1 MTPTVNPRLTRKK
14 TRRVVDTFDYAA
26 FTRRIVRA
34 YGRRIAAG
42 DIEALPGL
50 ALLSRELDEAIL
62 AAVKG
67 LREFGYPWSEIATR
81 LGITRQ
87 AAQQRFGHPSERP
100 RLDPRLKEAGLGL
113 TVALLAVVY
122 ADHHPGDTDPEACPT
137 CGQPYPL
144 RERLCPSGAFAAKL
158 LRTRRHEDP
167 RALGVLTPAQR
178 NDLYDLTSSPG
189 GRTTTGSTPGVRDV
203 LGPPQTSSPPHRFR
217 HHPDL
222 FGSET
227 YTPPGGST

>member
-1 MTPTVNPRLTRKK
+1 MTAPSVNPRLTRKK
-14 TRRVVDTFDYAA
+14 RTRRVVDTFDYAA
-26 FTRRIVRA
+26 FVRRIVRA

-87 AAQQRFGHPSERP
+87 AAQQRFGHPAERP
-100 RLDPRLKEAGLGL
+100 RLDPRLQEAGLGL
-113 TVALLAVVY
+113 TVALLVVVY
-122 ADHHPGDTDPEACPT
+122 ADHHPGDSDPERCPS

-144 RERLCPSGAFAAKL
+144 RERLCPSGAFAARL
-158 LRTRRHEDP
+158 LRSRRHEDAK
-167 RALGVLTPAQR
+167 ALRVLSASQLA
-178 NDLYDLTSSPG
+178 DLLGDSTTS
-189 GRTTTGSTPGVRDV
+189 TNGSTSGVRDV

>member
-1 MTPTVNPRLTRKK
+1 MTPTVNPRLTRKTK
-14 TRRVVDTFDYAA
+14 KSRRVVDTFDYAA
-26 FTRRIVRA
+26 FTRRVVRA

-87 AAQQRFGHPSERP
+87 AAQQRFGHPAERP
-100 RLDPRLKEAGLGL
+100 RLDPRLQEAGLGL
-113 TVALLAVVY
+113 TVALLVVVY
-122 ADHHPGDTDPEACPT
+122 ADHYPPEDDPEACPS

-158 LRTRRHEDP
+158 LRTRRHEDAK
-167 RALGVLTPAQR
+167 ALRVLSASQLA
-178 NDLYDLTSSPG
+178 DLLGDTTAAPGGSTTTSS
-189 GRTTTGSTPGVRDV
+189 GVRDV
-203 LGPPQTSSPPHRFR
+203 LGPPQTPSAHRFR

-222 FGSET
+222 FGSVSD
-227 YTPPGGST
+227 TPPGGST

>member
-1 MTPTVNPRLTRKK
+1 MTTATVNPRLTRKK

-26 FTRRIVRA
+26 FTRRVVRA

-62 AAVKG
+62 SAVKG

-87 AAQQRFGHPSERP
+87 AAQQRFGHPNERP
-100 RLDPRLKEAGLGL
+100 RLDPRLQEAGLGL
-113 TVALLAVVY
+113 TVALLVVVY

-144 RERLCPSGAFAAKL
+144 RERLCPSGAFAARL
-158 LRTRRHEDP
+158 LRSRRHEDAK
-167 RALGVLTPAQR
+167 ALRVLSASQLA
-178 NDLYDLTSSPG
+178 DLLGDS
-189 GRTTTGSTPGVRDV
+189 TTGSAPGVRDV

-217 HHPDL
+217 HLPDL
-222 FGSET
+222 FGSVSD
-227 YTPPGGST
+227 TPPGGST

>member
-14 TRRVVDTFDYAA
+14 VRRVVDTFDYAA
-26 FTRRIVRA
+26 FTRRVVRA

-42 DIEALPGL
+42 GIEALPGL
-50 ALLSRELDEAIL
+50 ALLSRELDDAIL

-100 RLDPRLKEAGLGL
+100 RLDPRLQEAGLGL
-113 TVALLAVVY
+113 TVALLVVVY
-122 ADHHPGDTDPEACPT
+122 ADHFPPEDDPEACPT

-167 RALGVLTPAQR
+167 KALRVLSGPQLA
-178 NDLYDLTSSPG
+178 DLYGDSTTS
-189 GRTTTGSTPGVRDV
+189 TGSTPGVRDV

-222 FGSET
+222 FGSVSD
-227 YTPPGGST
+227 TPPGGST